1 VASIKEVTWAI
12 TGAAGQLGKSL
23 SRLLD
28 DSGNSYVAWGRN
40 DLDITQKAV
49 IEQIEAV
56 RPEILVN
63 CAAWTNVDG
72 AEEHFEEALK
82 INKDGAQN
90 CAIAAKELHIPLF
103 HISTDY
109 VFSGSKKTP
118 WTVQDESNPTS
129 RYGLSKLMGEQ
140 SISHLYPEGSRI
152 FRTAWL
158 YGPFGTNFAKR
169 IIKKA
174 LSTKDEIKVVHDQK
188 GQPTSTFDLA
198 SQLMKARQSSIAAGI
213 YHATNSGDA
222 TWWEFATE
230 LVRLS
235 GESANRVIPVS
246 SSEFASK
253 VKRPEYSVLDH
264 SQWASSGV
272 AAMRNWKEALQ
283 EIYPQIHN
291 AVERELIND

>member
-1 VASIKEVTWAI
+1 MASIKEVTWAI

-40 DLDITQKAV
+40 DLDITQKAA
-49 IEQIEAV
+49 IELIEAV
-56 RPEILVN
+56 RPGILVN

-72 AEEHFEEALK
+72 AEEHFEDALK
-82 INKDGAQN
+82 INKEGAQN
-90 CAIAAKELHIPLF
+90 CAIAAKELLIPLF

-118 WTVQDESNPTS
+118 WNAQDETNPAS
-129 RYGLSKLMGEQ
+129 KYGLSKLMGEQ
-140 SISHLYPEGSRI
+140 SISHLYPDGVRI

-158 YGPFGTNFAKR
+158 YGPFGRNFAKT

-198 SQLMKARQSSIAAGI
+198 SQLIKSKQSSIAAGI
-213 YHATNSGDA
+213 YHATNSGEA

-235 GESANRVIPVS
+235 GENVDRVIPVS
-246 SSEFASK
+246 SSEFARK

-264 SQWASSGV
+264 SQWESSGV

-291 AVERELIND
+291 AVERELING